1 MNHLQPTGLTGTS
14 EGRKLLHQCPDI
26 IGALCKLTEDTS
38 KTVAKE
44 SLLCL
49 VNLSAEEA
57 GARVLMQIIPK
68 LVELCAEKILD
79 KNCSLADAWA
89 MVLSN
94 ISRPEQLAAQVFDEI
109 ENSIEQM
116 VNAFTRIDYNTE
128 KCHLNYLGPIFSNI
142 AQVAKCRDFF
152 FRPDSDILSRI
163 LLFAHYEHSAVR
175 MGGAV
180 GLLKN
185 ICFDSS
191 RHEYLLQQID
201 VLPII
206 LLPLTGPEAYSDEE
220 NDILPIELQYLGP
233 DKKRESD
240 PDIRKMLLE
249 SLAQLCATRKAREF
263 LRSKGTY
270 EVLRELHKFECTDD
284 GDPTVLLACENVVDI
299 LIRTEDEIGED
310 NLKALDIPNDVLD
323 KFNTMD
329 SNLVE

>member
-1 MNHLQPTGLTGTS
+1 MLY
-14 EGRKLLHQCPDI
+14 QCPDI
-26 IGALCKLTEDTS
+26 IRALRKLTEDPS
-38 KTVAKE
+38 ETVAKE

-49 VNLSAEEA
+49 VNLSAEEP
-57 GARVLMQIIPK
+57 GATVLLKTIPN
-68 LVELCAEKILD
+68 LVELCAEKIID
-79 KNCSLADAWA
+79 TNCTLADAWA

-94 ISRPEQLAAQVFDEI
+94 VSRPEKLAGQVFDQVKD
-109 ENSIEQM
+109 SIERL
-116 VNAFTRIDYNTE
+116 VNAFTRIDYNTK
-128 KCHLNYLGPIFSNI
+128 KCHLNYLGPIFSNLT
-142 AQVAKCRDFF
+142 QVAKGREFF
-152 FRPDSDILSRI
+152 CRPDSDILGRLIPFVQHEGSI
-163 LLFAHYEHSAVR
+163 VR
-175 MGGAV
+175 KGGTI

-191 RHEYLLQQID
+191 RHELLLEQID
-201 VLPII
+201 VLPMI
-206 LLPLTGPEAYSDEE
+206 LLPLTGPEEYSDED
-220 NDILPIELQYLGP
+220 NDKLPMELQYLGS

-284 GDPTVLLACENVVDI
+284 GDPSVLLACENVVDI

-310 NLKALDIPNDVLD
+310 NLKAIDIPHDVLD
-323 KFNTMD
+323 KFNKMD